1 VGFSALGLAL
11 SLALLLP
18 SLLLIR
24 YPPDPALP
32 DAAVPPALAFVER
45 GGQALCMTAPALTVG
60 AGVRWGWTVPV
71 LVCAFAYWVLWGRYF
86 ACRRSPVALF
96 GPVWGIPVPMAL
108 LPVAAF
114 LAGSAWLMNPWMLIA
129 ACLLAAG
136 HIPASLIISR
146 AVRSLPAASEDSRP
160 QPGPVA

>member
-1 VGFSALGLAL
+1 MGFSALGLAL

-32 DAAVPPALAFVER
+32 DAAVPPALVFVER
-45 GGQALCMTAPALTVG
+45 GGQALCMTVPALTVG
-60 AGVRWGWTVPV
+60 VGVRWGWAVPV

-86 ACRRSPVALF
+86 ACRRSPAALF

-114 LAGSAWLMNPWMLIA
+114 LTGSAWLMNPWMLIA

-136 HIPASLIISR
+136 HIPASLIIWR
-146 AVRSLPAASEDSRP
+146 AVRSLPAADEDSRP
-160 QPGPVA
+160 QPGPAV